1 MEALPGEGA
10 PGNLPEKMPAAL
22 AAPSLPPGARSPPSR
37 IKGPLREAA
46 RGVGGRGV
54 AVPCPLQEIAP
65 GTEGLGSL
73 GFPSG

>member
-10 PGNLPEKMPAAL
+10 PGSRPEKTSTAL
-22 AAPSLPPGARSPPSR
+22 EAPPLPPGALSPPSR

-54 AVPCPLQEIAP
+54 AVPCPLQEIVP
-65 GTEGLGSL
+65 GTEELGSL